1 MEYKWLHSVR
11 NKASRCEKQRC
22 RWRTANTRIRLCFRL
37 ENFYWWHLWTVHIMR
52 HTEQWTFAVS
62 WSLAQRTFYTPPYLR
77 VCCSC
82 VCVGASGFPQVHFML
97 NDDVNTKTM
106 QLAGEQSTEDRKK
119 RTEIVSICL
128 EILWIFGLVC
138 HSAVFY
144 WNSYEECTSETISTN
159 VERYESMQIYF
170 CWWVLVL
177 MVQSHNFVENL
188 YAHQLL
194 VYRCQ
199 RYFIGSF
206 GIQLDFML
214 SRKL

>member
-1 MEYKWLHSVR
+1 MTDGKYTNQTMFQIGKFLLMALMNCAHNAAYRAVNICCVVVSGPADLLHPPPP
-11 NKASRCEKQRC
+11 
-22 RWRTANTRIRLCFRL
+22 
-37 ENFYWWHLWTVHIMR
+37 
-52 HTEQWTFAVS
+52 
-62 WSLAQRTFYTPPYLR
+62 PPYLR